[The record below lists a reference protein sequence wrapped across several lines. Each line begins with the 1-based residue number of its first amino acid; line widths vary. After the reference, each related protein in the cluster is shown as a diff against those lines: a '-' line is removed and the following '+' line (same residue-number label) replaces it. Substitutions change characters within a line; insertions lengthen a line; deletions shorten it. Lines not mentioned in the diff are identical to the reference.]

1 MALPSAPAGSTTRKP
16 RCERCWRSA
25 VKSGRAMTTRPGSL
39 NAPASGPSTWCCR
52 PRSNSIGLWRKQ
64 GRSRF
69 SRSCADLVRF
79 SDQGRRSNRQGQ
91 PCRRSLGGFQ
101 GSAVTTFI
109 AAAWPL
115 AVLGVF
121 CGLSPA
127 SKPSRLTLGLAAV
140 AIGPLALL
148 ALASLLITPMPLSEY
163 SASLLEGNHAAQTR
177 YAQNVEQLLQRAH

>member
-1 MALPSAPAGSTTRKP
+1 
-16 RCERCWRSA
+16 
-25 VKSGRAMTTRPGSL
+25 
-39 NAPASGPSTWCCR
+39 
-52 PRSNSIGLWRKQ
+52 
-64 GRSRF
+64 
-69 SRSCADLVRF
+69 
-79 SDQGRRSNRQGQ
+79 
-91 PCRRSLGGFQ
+91 
-101 GSAVTTFI
+101 
-109 AAAWPL
+109 
-115 AVLGVF
+115 LGVF